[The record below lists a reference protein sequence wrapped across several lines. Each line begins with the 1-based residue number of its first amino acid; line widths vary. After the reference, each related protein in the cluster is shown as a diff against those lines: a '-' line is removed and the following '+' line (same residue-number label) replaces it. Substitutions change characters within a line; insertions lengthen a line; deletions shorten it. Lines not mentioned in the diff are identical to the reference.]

1 MSAEQSD
8 APDMAAGQ
16 ALPDLELIFAPTWAR
31 AAPAA
36 TRHGGAGGDGRN
48 RRDDYQDRQGERS
61 ERRDGARPPRRDGA
75 RPPRRDGARPPR
87 RDGPRPPRRE
97 ERFGATRDARA
108 GDRSYERGAPPA
120 APSPASPPLP
130 FDIRLLPEQKALGA
144 VIRRIQSSR
153 RAYPMRDVMRLFLHN
168 DAALLFRIEPL
179 KDAGTPSRLFQCRVC
194 GMPAL
199 SDGEVREH
207 LLRRHLEDFY
217 DVKEVEG
224 EAPSGSFPCV
234 ARCGLSGE
242 LLGPPNHHSFGLRV
256 QEMLRTRFA
265 HLSEEEYRGRIEMVR
280 DPAVVEQWRE
290 ANRRRKLYRRKPAAD
305 AAEAA
310 AGQAAAEGGEPA
322 PAETPAEEPAPAAD
336 AAAEPAPRPPAVER
350 HVAELQFAREIVP
363 LQIGSA
369 AHLVCP
375 VAASRAVP
383 NRRLAAAL
391 RARLEDEERRPG
403 SLFFALRG
411 AFRHRG
417 LHLFRVDDARGPEFV
432 MGHAPVP
439 LDIVHAVAEV
449 RGLMAAVVDNP
460 ASTRQSLVAALAP
473 AGDEAR
479 QASLATH
486 ITWLTEKGHLIEF
499 FNGQLAAPSEFPA
512 FRAPAGR
519 NAARAAPTP
528 AAEA

>member
-1 MSAEQSD
+1 MSAEQGD
-8 APDMAAGQ
+8 APDTDAGQ
-16 ALPDLELIFAPTWAR
+16 ALPDLDLIFAPAWAR

-36 TRHGGAGGDGRN
+36 TRHAGADGGGHG
-48 RRDDYQDRQGERS
+48 RRDDERDRHGERS
-61 ERRDGARPPRRDGA
+61 ERRDTR
-75 RPPRRDGARPPR
+75 PR
-87 RDGPRPPRRE
+87 RDGPRRDGPRRDGTRPPRRD
-97 ERFGATRDARA
+97 ERFGAPREA
-108 GDRSYERGAPPA
+108 GAGERSYGRGAPTA
-120 APSPASPPLP
+120 APAPAFPPLP

-144 VIRRIQSSR
+144 VIRRIQISR
-153 RAYPMRDVMRLFLHN
+153 RAYPMRDVMRLFLRN

-179 KDAGTPSRLFQCRVC
+179 KEAGAPPPLFQCRVC

-217 DVKEVEG
+217 DVEEVEG

-280 DPAVVEQWRE
+280 DAAVVEQWRE
-290 ANRRRKLYRRKPAAD
+290 SNRRRKLYRRKLAAEN
-305 AAEAA
+305 AEAA
-310 AGQAAAEGGEPA
+310 AGQAPLEEAAAAAEGA
-322 PAETPAEEPAPAAD
+322 AKAAAD
-336 AAAEPAPRPPAVER
+336 AEPLPRPPAIER

-369 AHLVCP
+369 AHIVCP

-391 RARLEDEERRPG
+391 RARLEDEDRRPG

-417 LHLFRVDDARGPEFV
+417 LHLFRADDARGPEFV

-439 LDIVHAVAEV
+439 LDSVHAVAEV
-449 RGLMAAVVDNP
+449 RGLMAAVADNP
-460 ASTRQSLVAALAP
+460 ASTRQSLIAALAP
-473 AGDEAR
+473 DGDEAR
-479 QASLATH
+479 QASVATH
-486 ITWLTEKGHLIEF
+486 LTWLTEKGHLIEF
-499 FNGQLAAPSEFPA
+499 FNGQLAAAAEFPA
-512 FRAPAGR
+512 FRAPAAR
-519 NAARAAPTP
+519 NASKAL